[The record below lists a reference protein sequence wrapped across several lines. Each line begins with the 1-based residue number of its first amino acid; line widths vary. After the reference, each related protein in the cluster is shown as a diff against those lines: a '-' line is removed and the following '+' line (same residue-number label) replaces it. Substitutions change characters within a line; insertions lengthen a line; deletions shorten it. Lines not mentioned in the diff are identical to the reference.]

1 MSTSHRNQ
9 WCESHN
15 HDQNEC
21 IYSARHGYCD
31 SILTFHPIG
40 PKGRDELVLMG
51 IDFCLDEFPA
61 GTQHRCPGLCQSLI
75 EYNLNQIYVFGSDD
89 FMSESVTPSYMAQD
103 TVWHPTAF
111 RTHTLGQIQSDGAS
125 LVGSEVTV
133 CGYMEANR
141 GKGKICFMDV
151 RDGTGK
157 VQVFLKQGG
166 ISDEELAVAQGLS
179 RESTVQIV
187 GEVAQKRPPK
197 VAEGEPVP
205 PPSYEVVA
213 SKFVVLAQAETPLP
227 LGVTDTVSIGLD
239 TRLDNRFLD
248 LRRAHVNAM
257 FTLRAKVLQY
267 GREHLITEGF
277 KEINSP
283 KIIASASEGGTNLF
297 PMMYFDTPAFLSQS
311 PQLYKQLTVLG
322 GMERVFEIGP
332 AFRAEKHDT
341 YRHLNEFISFDIEG
355 AWMNDDDVMCVQE
368 RMIHHIWKTVAENDQ
383 DQIDIINEYR
393 ESQGDEP
400 ITVEVPSLP
409 FPRIEYCDAIKMI
422 QDAGVE
428 ITWGDDI
435 ESSHCDIIAAK
446 YPGFHF
452 LPRWPMSMKP
462 FYIHHVPG
470 ELGSTG
476 EQLSRG
482 FDLNYGRDEMTSG
495 GQREHNVDVLEQNLR
510 NMELDPADFTFYTDG
525 FRYGAPPHA
534 GWGLGVARLL
544 MVLTGSR
551 NVRETVLFPRDRS
564 RVTP

>member
-1 MSTSHRNQ
+1 MV
-9 WCESHN
+9 E
-15 HDQNEC
+15 
-21 IYSARHGYCD
+21 
-31 SILTFHPIG
+31 
-40 PKGRDELVLMG
+40 
-51 IDFCLDEFPA
+51 
-61 GTQHRCPGLCQSLI
+61 
-75 EYNLNQIYVFGSDD
+75 
-89 FMSESVTPSYMAQD
+89 
-103 TVWHPTAF
+103 WHPTAF
-111 RTHTLGQIQSDGAS
+111 RSHTLAQIQSQGAE

-133 CGYMEANR
+133 CGFMEANR
-141 GKGKICFMDV
+141 GKGKICFMDL
-151 RDGTGK
+151 RDGTATC
-157 VQVFLKQGG
+157 QIFLKQGDVT
-166 ISDEELAVAQGLS
+166 DETLESAQNLA
-179 RESTVQIV
+179 RESTVQVV
-187 GEVAQKRPPK
+187 GMVAQKRPPK
-197 VAEGEPVP
+197 VPEGEPTP
-205 PPSYEVVA
+205 PPEYEVVA
-213 SKFVVLAQAETPLP
+213 NSLVVLAQAATPLP
-227 LGVTDTVSIGLD
+227 MGVKDDVQVGLD
-239 TRLDNRFLD
+239 TRLDNRFMD

-257 FTLRAKVLQY
+257 FTLRSRVLQY
-267 GREHLITEGF
+267 GRDHLIGEGF

-311 PQLYKQLTVLG
+311 PQLYKQLAVLG

-355 AWMNDDDVMCVQE
+355 AWMDDEDVMGVQE
-368 RMIHHIWKTVAENDQ
+368 RMIHHIWSQIAANDLEH
-383 DQIDIINEYR
+383 ISTINQYR
-393 ESQGDEP
+393 ESQGEEA

-409 FPRIEYCDAIKMI
+409 FPRISYCEAIEMI

-428 ITWGDDI
+428 ITWGADI
-435 ESSHCDIIAAK
+435 ESSHCDIIAEK

-452 LPRWPMSMKP
+452 IPRWPMEMKP

-470 ELGSTG
+470 ETGASG

-495 GQREHNVDVLEQNLR
+495 GQREHRVEVLEDNLKSKG
-510 NMELDPADFTFYTDG
+510 LDPAGFTFYTDG